1 MIKPTIVTSQSE
13 LNAAVAASAPRII
26 IDSPNDVLL
35 AVPAG
40 DIEEIRGSSQIVYV
54 SGSAY
59 VAEVS
64 DSAQI
69 TFVRGSARIASVRGA
84 ARITQVRDSARIT
97 QVCDSAR
104 ITQVRD
110 SARITYV
117 RDSAHISDVSESV
130 QITDVGDSAQVTRV
144 RGSARI
150 TYVSD
155 SAWIADVSGSA
166 RITEVYDS
174 AHISSVRDSAQIA
187 VVRGSAQVSDV
198 IGSAQITDVS
208 GSARIAYVRDSAQ
221 IARVRDSAQIAD
233 VSGSAQIVHAAG
245 TSIVHLYGGTL
256 GKAGPQVAVFVH
268 TSESTWLGGTLVD
281 LRGMDEE
288 DTDTWVAFHSV
299 ESDGDDLIVYKA
311 VNDDLRSSMGFKYP
325 IGDTVTDPKWTDN
338 HECGGGLHLSPS
350 PAMASDYF
358 GEATRFLE
366 CRVARSEVRTVPGG
380 GAAKLKAPRVRVI
393 REVGI
398 DGHPIGGA
406 E

>member
-1 MIKPTIVTSQSE
+1 MIKPAIVTSQSE
-13 LNAAVAASAPRII
+13 LDAAVIASTPRII

-54 SGSAY
+54 SGSAH

-84 ARITQVRDSARIT
+84 AQITQVRDSARIT
-97 QVCDSAR
+97 E
-104 ITQVRD
+104 VRD
-110 SARITYV
+110 SARIDHVY
-117 RDSAHISDVSESV
+117 
-130 QITDVGDSAQVTRV
+130 GD
-144 RGSARI
+144 ARI

-155 SAWIADVSGSA
+155 SARIAQVSGSA
-166 RITEVYDS
+166 RITD
-174 AHISSVRDSAQIA
+174 VRDSARITD
-187 VVRGSAQVSDV
+187 VRGSVQITDVRDSARITDVRNSARIDVVRDAALITRVSGSALITRVRGLARVIDV
-198 IGSAQITDVS
+198 RNFAQITDVS
-208 GSARIAYVRDSAQ
+208 GYARIAYVRGSAL
-221 IARVRDSAQIAD
+221 ITRVRDSAQIAD
-233 VSGSAQIVHAAG
+233 VRDSARIAHAAG

-256 GKAGPQVAVFVH
+256 GEAGPQVAVFVY
-268 TSESTWLGGTLVD
+268 TPESTWSGGTLVD

-311 VNDDLRSSMGFKYP
+311 VDDDLRSSMWFEYP
-325 IGDTVTDPKWTDN
+325 IGETVTDPKWRDD

-350 PAMASDYF
+350 PLMAQDYLP
-358 GEATRFLE
+358 EATRFLE

-398 DGHPIGGA
+398 DGQPIGGA